1 MEDGTTAPDIM
12 LLPNS
17 KLPATGS
24 RIPSMS
30 TNKSFRKGKGCPK
43 CFDTG
48 YLGREAII
56 ELLEVDDSIRQI
68 IYDGSM
74 AQLTRYL
81 YNSDFQSF
89 REAALTKLSSGV
101 TTIAEILRVLPHYAL
116 TKRNLNND
124 IPNSISMLNAS

>member
-1 MEDGTTAPDIM
+1 LVRGEV
-12 LLPNS
+12 N
-17 KLPATGS
+17 
-24 RIPSMS
+24 
-30 TNKSFRKGKGCPK
+30 NKSFRKGKGCPK

-74 AQLTRYL
+74 TQLTRYL

-89 REAALTKLSSGV
+89 REAAIAKISSGT
-101 TTIAEILRVLPHYAL
+101 TTISEVLRVLPHSAL
-116 TKRNLNND
+116 AKRNLNKD
-124 IPNSISMLNAS
+124 IPSNITMLNAS